1 MPFFEA
7 RPEYMYFVFQSDT
20 LAVFDF
26 LGFARTLI
34 LGYGILIQGVQHSF
48 QHQTKG
54 IGRNHET

>member
-1 MPFFEA
+1 MQVYKCDDSEDA
-7 RPEYMYFVFQSDT
+7 RIHKV
-20 LAVFDF
+20 LLCLIF